1 MADKKSP
8 GLWIETGVDGKFCV
22 VMSGAYGPE
31 KHLPLI
37 TPAEDLVAA
46 AEMDYTAYR
55 REIQRLYEE
64 HPLFAERL
72 DVPESDLE
80 DLTAEA
86 LLLPST
92 LREIDPLSFFVLGS
106 LLDQALRM
114 QDDGSP
120 IFLLRAGQRL
130 LQVLELPIRTQIRLR
145 NIMEMTFD
153 GTERATQQERFANL
167 HNAYPEIA
175 GFCDPAHL
183 DGYGDTPLQLCVGS
197 VFQLRLIEL
206 LLYFRQEKQRIARC
220 DYCWNYFIPRTQAA
234 TRYCDRIFDGQS
246 CKKRGA
252 NLKRKKGPE
261 QDDALKLFKQLRD
274 RMYARAL
281 RYEDAPESQRKKLIP
296 MTSLQYGDW
305 EENARAARREYVAG
319 KITAEEFLRR
329 IDTTHELESYV
340 TVKQELP
347 PEESIWQKR
356 VAADLDFDPVWQ
368 YPASFMELDLREDHP
383 QWRDLT
389 AEDWIRKAQ
398 KGHQS
403 LRNQY
408 GKKPDKPPAEDTD
421 KE

>member
-1 MADKKSP
+1 
-8 GLWIETGVDGKFCV
+8 
-22 VMSGAYGPE
+22 
-31 KHLPLI
+31 
-37 TPAEDLVAA
+37 
-46 AEMDYTAYR
+46 
-55 REIQRLYEE
+55 
-64 HPLFAERL
+64 
-72 DVPESDLE
+72 
-80 DLTAEA
+80 
-86 LLLPST
+86 
-92 LREIDPLSFFVLGS
+92 
-106 LLDQALRM
+106 M

-153 GTERATQQERFANL
+153 GTERATQQERFAKL

-175 GFCDPAHL
+175 AFCDPAHL

-274 RMYARAL
+274 RMYARML
-281 RYEDAPESQRKKLIP
+281 RYQDAPENQRDRLIP
-296 MTSLQYGDW
+296 MTVIQYDVW
-305 EENARAARREYVAG
+305 EKNARQARRDYMAG
-319 KITAEEFLRR
+319 KIEAREFLRR
-329 IDTTHELESYV
+329 IDTTHELTSYD
-340 TVKQELP
+340 TLKQELP

-356 VAADLDFDPVWQ
+356 VAADLDFDPERQYPSSLMLLDLSKPSDDPQWQ
-368 YPASFMELDLREDHP
+368 Y
-383 QWRDLT
+383 LT
-389 AEDWIRKAQ
+389 AEELIRKDQ
-398 KGHQS
+398 EGHQS
-403 LRNQY
+403 LKDQY
-408 GKKPDKPPAEDTD
+408 SK
-421 KE
+421 

>member
-72 DVPESDLE
+72 DVSESDLE

-153 GTERATQQERFANL
+153 GTERATQQERFAKL

-175 GFCDPAHL
+175 AFCDPAHL

-220 DYCWNYFIPRTQAA
+220 DYCWNYFIPRT
-234 TRYCDRIFDGQS
+234 
-246 CKKRGA
+246 
-252 NLKRKKGPE
+252 
-261 QDDALKLFKQLRD
+261 
-274 RMYARAL
+274 
-281 RYEDAPESQRKKLIP
+281 
-296 MTSLQYGDW
+296 
-305 EENARAARREYVAG
+305 
-319 KITAEEFLRR
+319 
-329 IDTTHELESYV
+329 
-340 TVKQELP
+340 
-347 PEESIWQKR
+347 
-356 VAADLDFDPVWQ
+356 
-368 YPASFMELDLREDHP
+368 
-383 QWRDLT
+383 
-389 AEDWIRKAQ
+389 
-398 KGHQS
+398 
-403 LRNQY
+403 
-408 GKKPDKPPAEDTD
+408 
-421 KE
+421 

>member
-120 IFLLRAGQRL
+120 IFLLRAGQVFP
-130 LQVLELPIRTQIRLR
+130 QVFELPIRTQILHP
-145 NIMEMTFD
+145 NIMDMTFD
-153 GTERATQQERFANL
+153 G
-167 HNAYPEIA
+167 P
-175 GFCDPAHL
+175 
-183 DGYGDTPLQLCVGS
+183 
-197 VFQLRLIEL
+197 
-206 LLYFRQEKQRIARC
+206 
-220 DYCWNYFIPRTQAA
+220 
-234 TRYCDRIFDGQS
+234 
-246 CKKRGA
+246 
-252 NLKRKKGPE
+252 
-261 QDDALKLFKQLRD
+261 
-274 RMYARAL
+274 
-281 RYEDAPESQRKKLIP
+281 
-296 MTSLQYGDW
+296 
-305 EENARAARREYVAG
+305 
-319 KITAEEFLRR
+319 
-329 IDTTHELESYV
+329 
-340 TVKQELP
+340 
-347 PEESIWQKR
+347 
-356 VAADLDFDPVWQ
+356 
-368 YPASFMELDLREDHP
+368 
-383 QWRDLT
+383 
-389 AEDWIRKAQ
+389 
-398 KGHQS
+398 
-403 LRNQY
+403 
-408 GKKPDKPPAEDTD
+408 
-421 KE
+421 